1 MDYVTRVLIG
11 LFFVI
16 AVTLVVLIL
25 LQRGRG
31 SDLGAVFG
39 GGSGSVFGSRGSANF
54 LTRITAVL
62 ATLFFAIA
70 LALAYIYT
78 GIGTPTSVTE
88 SVLDSV
94 VQPELPEAPGQ
105 DESSGDMPD
114 LSDIVVIEPGTLE
127 APTEETSTGD
137 LPEVPE

>member
-1 MDYVTRVLIG
+1 MDYVTRILLG
-11 LFFVI
+11 LFFVV
-16 AVTLVVLIL
+16 AVALVVLIL

-62 ATLFFAIA
+62 ATLFFGIA

-78 GIGTPTSVTE
+78 GAGTPSSVTE
-88 SVLDSV
+88 SVIETTLG
-94 VQPELPEAPGQ
+94 PELPQAPVDEAVDDVP
-105 DESSGDMPD
+105 S
-114 LSDIVVIEPGTLE
+114 
-127 APTEETSTGD
+127 
-137 LPEVPE
+137 VPE